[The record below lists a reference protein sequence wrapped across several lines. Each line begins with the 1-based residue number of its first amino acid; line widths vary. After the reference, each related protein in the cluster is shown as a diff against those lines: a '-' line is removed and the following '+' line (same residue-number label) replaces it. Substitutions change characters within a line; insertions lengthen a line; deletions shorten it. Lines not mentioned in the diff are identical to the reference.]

1 MWRGGSV
8 EEWECGVPR
17 RGVEELHAYLPS
29 WWRSVDVE
37 SLVDGLFRFVDEGG
51 AKRRR
56 SGTNQIRGEEGV

>member
-37 SLVDGLFRFVDEGG
+37 SLVDGLFRFVDDVITPRG
-51 AKRRR
+51 AG
-56 SGTNQIRGEEGV
+56 SDCPFADQG